1 MASLNPLTRELLFKI
16 VFYGPGLGGKT
27 TTLQYIHGATKP
39 ENRGKLVSLA
49 TPTDRTLY
57 FDFLPIRLQRI
68 RNMGV
73 RLQLFTV
80 PGQVYYSATR
90 KLVLTGADGV
100 VFVAD
105 SQTARVEANQES
117 LEDLNTNLA
126 DHGRALSQLPHMFH
140 WNKRDLADIASEGE
154 LDRRFNLFSAPSVAT
169 KATTGEGIFEGL
181 EQITRLVLEAY
192 RAELPKGDSEPMV
205 LEPDDAGIAEAI
217 RSLAERTDAARS
229 KHVAVASE
237 LVAPVGTNGA
247 AKSVVVGA
255 EPTSTAE
262 DAAAKPADAPVAGES
277 PAGTSADA
285 PSGKENEEVR
295 RETSRPPAPANPRP
309 RTQPSPEAYGL
320 DMASFSRKAAPVLTV
335 AAGAVASLVP
345 TVSPPDAAAPTFSL
359 APLFAEGER
368 EAARNAEHLLSVGEI
383 PNAVLACDRLLTRI
397 LASAAG
403 LAGSMD
409 APRDPGLVCL
419 LLGLDGRRYL
429 HFRAIVR
436 AARGEETL
444 APSDAL
450 EAYAFAVEA
459 RLARDSIVR

>member
-105 SQTARVEANQES
+105 SQSARVDANQES

-126 DHGRALSQLPHMFH
+126 DHGGALSQLPHVFQ
-140 WNKRDLADIASEGE
+140 WNKRDLDDVASEGE

-192 RAELPKGDSEPMV
+192 RAELPKGNHEPMI

-217 RSLAERTDAARS
+217 RDLAERTDAARAS
-229 KHVAVASE
+229 KR
-237 LVAPVGTNGA
+237 
-247 AKSVVVGA
+247 
-255 EPTSTAE
+255 
-262 DAAAKPADAPVAGES
+262 PAVAGEGS
-277 PAGTSADA
+277 LD
-285 PSGKENEEVR
+285 
-295 RETSRPPAPANPRP
+295 PAPGARP
-309 RTQPSPEAYGL
+309 RTQPSPESHAL
-320 DMASFSRKAAPVLTV
+320 DAAAFSRKAPAVVSMAT
-335 AAGAVASLVP
+335 GAVASLVP
-345 TVSPPDAAAPTFSL
+345 TVSPSREVAPSFSL

-368 EAARNAEHLLSVGEI
+368 EAARNAEHLLAIGDI
-383 PNAVLACDRLLTRI
+383 ANAVLACDRLLTRV
-397 LASAAG
+397 LASAGG
-403 LAGSMD
+403 LAGAMD

-419 LLGLDGRRYL
+419 LLDLDGRRYL

-444 APSDAL
+444 APAEAL

-459 RLARDSIVR
+459 RLARDSILR